1 MDFTKFNQFWVLIVV
16 DHFTKFLV
24 ATACMSKESKNV
36 VDFLETL
43 YRNYGS
49 PERILSDNGGEF
61 VSDIIEQ
68 LQKRNN
74 VRISHGMPYRPQTQG
89 KYLTLVFT
97 IDPKVL
103 LKERIRRSRADYL
116 SRFKI
121 PSGRM
126 LWEILRNSKGF

>member
-43 YRNYGS
+43 YKNYGS

-61 VSDIIEQ
+61 MSDMLEQ

-89 KYLTLVFT
+89 NDPSFVFKL
-97 IDPKVL
+97 IH
-103 LKERIRRSRADYL
+103 RCC
-116 SRFKI
+116 
-121 PSGRM
+121 
-126 LWEILRNSKGF
+126 